1 MKKDIQLYL
10 FIPSSMYSKRRS
22 DNDGRALKKQKNKAG
37 LWEKTQLKKNDISL
51 ETIGK
56 EAGNEEKEQFEF
68 VFGEDFG
75 FISDPQS
82 ESEEDDEE
90 EENIVDNFFELPIE
104 RHKEKLLELI
114 SENQVI
120 IIIGHTGSGK
130 STKLPQFLVN
140 DLKYNKVCVTQPRR
154 LAAISIATR
163 VSEEM
168 NVELGEEVGYGVRF
182 DENFDKEKGKIRY
195 ATDGILLK
203 ELSQQLNNSNN
214 KEESEDTIQY
224 DAIIIDEAH
233 ERTLNNDIILSLL
246 KYKVLPTVSKN
257 FKLIITSATINAE
270 KFSNF
275 FNNCPIYEV
284 EGKNYPVKINY
295 ITNEEDDYLKSG
307 LETVMKLYKEIKMGE
322 KEKGDI
328 LFFLTGQDEIK
339 KLMTNLQITMGNLK
353 INNLLVYPI
362 YASLPL
368 KEQSKIFEKIP
379 NNCFKLIIATNIAE
393 TSITLPNIK
402 YVIDS
407 GKIKVKTLNKM
418 TQISELVIENCSKA
432 QVNQRAGR
440 TGRTA
445 PGSVYRLYTLKQY
458 KEDMKEVPV
467 PEIMR
472 ENLSKVMIQLL
483 RLGLSLKEIMQN
495 LPMLDKPI
503 LKQWRIAMERLI
515 QLGGIDSLGNIT
527 ELGVFMGDLP
537 SDIGIAKALSEA
549 VGNDCWRECC
559 IIAAMM
565 EEFKININQSQ
576 EKNKTNDN
584 INNNNINNNN
594 INNNNSSKGDYFEEM
609 DILKEFKD
617 KILTFKND
625 SGDCLGDLFFY
636 LLIYLDWSKS
646 GFSTNWCKK
655 YKISYKMMLKVQL
668 VYNQLVNSL
677 SKRKE
682 KNKNL
687 KDIVSISRTDNIEFD
702 NINYSDIKYCFV
714 KGYPNNIVKLGSNST
729 YKYMESKERVVNPQE
744 LNNIKNLS
752 LSVHP
757 SSIMSKKNVP
767 VKILFYITIL
777 KTNKEYI
784 KDGFQVDQSL
794 L

>member
-1 MKKDIQLYL
+1 
-10 FIPSSMYSKRRS
+10 MYSKRNS

-56 EAGNEEKEQFEF
+56 EAENEEKEQFEF

-82 ESEEDDEE
+82 ESDEEEYDEE
-90 EENIVDNFFELPIE
+90 EENVVDNSFELPIE

-130 STKLPQFLVN
+130 STKLPQFLVK

-203 ELSQQLNNSNN
+203 ELSQQLNYSTN
-214 KEESEDTIQY
+214 KEESDDTIQY

-483 RLGLSLKEIMQN
+483 RLGLNLKEIMQN

-549 VGNDCWRECC
+549 VENDCWRECC

-576 EKNKTNDN
+576 EKNPT
-584 INNNNINNNN
+584 NNNSS
-594 INNNNSSKGDYFEEM
+594 SSKGDYFEEM

-668 VYNQLVNSL
+668 VYNQLVTSL
-677 SKRKE
+677 SKRKQ
-682 KNKNL
+682 KNNNL
-687 KDIVSISRTDNIEFD
+687 KDIVLISKTDSNIEFD
-702 NINYSDIKYCFV
+702 NINYSDIKYCFI
-714 KGYPNNIVKLGSNST
+714 KGYPNNIVKLSNNST
-729 YKYMESKERVVNPQE
+729 YKYMESKERVISPQE
-744 LNNIKNLS
+744 LNNNMKNLS
-752 LSVHP
+752 LSIHP

>member
-1 MKKDIQLYL
+1 
-10 FIPSSMYSKRRS
+10 MYSKRNS

-56 EAGNEEKEQFEF
+56 EAENEEKEQFEF

-82 ESEEDDEE
+82 ESDEEEYDEE
-90 EENIVDNFFELPIE
+90 EENVVDNSFELPIE

-130 STKLPQFLVN
+130 STKLPQFLVK

-203 ELSQQLNNSNN
+203 ELSQQLNYSTN
-214 KEESEDTIQY
+214 KEESDDTIQY

-339 KLMTNLQITMGNLK
+339 KLMTNLEITMGNLK

-362 YASLPL
+362 YASLPI

-483 RLGLSLKEIMQN
+483 RLGLNLKEIMQN

-549 VGNDCWRECC
+549 VENDCWRECC

-576 EKNKTNDN
+576 EKNPT
-584 INNNNINNNN
+584 NNNSS
-594 INNNNSSKGDYFEEM
+594 SSKGDYFEEM

-668 VYNQLVNSL
+668 VYNQLVTSL
-677 SKRKE
+677 SKRKQ
-682 KNKNL
+682 KNNNL
-687 KDIVSISRTDNIEFD
+687 KDIVLISKTDSNIEFD
-702 NINYSDIKYCFV
+702 NINYSDIKYCFI
-714 KGYPNNIVKLGSNST
+714 KGYPNNIVKLSNNST
-729 YKYMESKERVVNPQE
+729 YKYMESKERVISPQE
-744 LNNIKNLS
+744 LNNNMKNLS
-752 LSVHP
+752 LSIHP

>member
-1 MKKDIQLYL
+1 
-10 FIPSSMYSKRRS
+10 MYSKRNS

-56 EAGNEEKEQFEF
+56 EAENEEKEQFEF

-82 ESEEDDEE
+82 ESDEEEYDEE
-90 EENIVDNFFELPIE
+90 EENVVDNSFELPIE

-130 STKLPQFLVN
+130 STKLPQFLVK
-140 DLKYNKVCVTQPRR
+140 DLKYNRVCVTQPRR

-203 ELSQQLNNSNN
+203 ELSQQLNYSTN
-214 KEESEDTIQY
+214 KEESDDTIQY

-339 KLMTNLQITMGNLK
+339 KLMTNLEITMGNLK

-362 YASLPL
+362 YASLPM

-432 QVNQRAGR
+432 QANQRAGR

-483 RLGLSLKEIMQN
+483 RLGLNLKEIMQN

-549 VGNDCWRECC
+549 VENDCWRECC

-576 EKNKTNDN
+576 EKNPT
-584 INNNNINNNN
+584 NNNNNSS
-594 INNNNSSKGDYFEEM
+594 SSKGDYFEEM

-668 VYNQLVNSL
+668 VYNQLVTSL
-677 SKRKE
+677 SKRKQ
-682 KNKNL
+682 KNNNL
-687 KDIVSISRTDNIEFD
+687 KDIVLISKTDSNIEFD
-702 NINYSDIKYCFV
+702 NINYSDIKYCFI
-714 KGYPNNIVKLGSNST
+714 KGYPNNIVKLSNNST
-729 YKYMESKERVVNPQE
+729 YKYMESKERVISPQE
-744 LNNIKNLS
+744 LNNNMKSLS